1 MQSNSKLTSI
11 MFRLITVRFLTKRK
25 VNFQYQLL
33 LTKLKIEK
41 KTSIAVM
48 HQYGVF
54 RFDHVVSKLIRC
66 FQI

>member
-41 KTSIAVM
+41 KSRL
-48 HQYGVF
+48 Q
-54 RFDHVVSKLIRC
+54 
-66 FQI
+66 